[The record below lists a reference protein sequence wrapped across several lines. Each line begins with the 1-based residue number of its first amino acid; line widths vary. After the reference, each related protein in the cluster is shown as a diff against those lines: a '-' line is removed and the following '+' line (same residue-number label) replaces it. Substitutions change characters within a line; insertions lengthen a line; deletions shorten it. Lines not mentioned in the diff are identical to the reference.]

1 MKKTITILSIILI
14 IIILLILIFPIIY
27 FGFTLGTDSKELIE
41 SVKSPNKKYTINTY
55 LTNCGATCD
64 FGIIAELC
72 DKNNK
77 CKKIYDYYH
86 ENTSFVYWIDNE
98 NIFINQKKL
107 NVFKDVYESSDN
119 DTAFKL
125 YATNDKAIYL
135 INKDGFEYKLTGND
149 VTYITEVATSM
160 FNFKNSNMFNDYDF
174 IIKIVDLDTNQTIQY
189 FLKINNKKMYI
200 INNNKLSKLNRTD
213 YEYLKK
219 VLISN
224 NLYTFK

>member
-1 MKKTITILSIILI
+1 MKKTITVLTIILI
-14 IIILLILIFPIIY
+14 IIILLILILPIIY
-27 FGFTLGTDSKELIE
+27 FGFTLGTNSKDLIE
-41 SVKSPNKKYTINTY
+41 SIKSPNGKYMINTY

-64 FGIIAELC
+64 FGIVAELC
-72 DKNNK
+72 DNNNK
-77 CKKIYDYYH
+77 CKKIYDCYH

-107 NVFKDVYESSDN
+107 NIFKDTYESYDN

-125 YATNDKAIYL
+125 YETTSKEIYL
-135 INKDGFEYKLTGND
+135 INKDNIEYKLSGND

-160 FNFKNSNMFNDYDF
+160 FNFKNSNVYNDYDF
-174 IIKIVDLDTNQTIQY
+174 IIKIVDLDINQTIQC
-189 FLKINNKKMYI
+189 FLKIDKKKMYI

-213 YEYLKK
+213 CEYLKK

-224 NLYTFK
+224 NLYTFE